1 MKSEISV
8 YLAIDLGASSGRVMA
23 GIYDGERIEMREIY
37 RFPSPGLELAGSI
50 HWDVRQMFGHVLEGL
65 ARAGARYGRKIVG
78 LGVDAWGVDYALL
91 DRSGQLLA
99 PPFQYRDRR
108 TYGVQER
115 VRQMVSKEML
125 YRETGIQF
133 IRINTVNQLYADRE
147 SGSDELEKAHHL
159 VFIPD
164 LFNYWLCG
172 KIIQERTI
180 ASTSQLLNPRTGAWS
195 EVLLEGLGFPKRLF
209 GEITE
214 PATRIGVLLQKV
226 RARTGLGSLPVFAV
240 AGHDTGSAVA
250 GAPLRPDAPAFI
262 SSGTWSIMGMELPHP
277 LINSA
282 AMEASYSNEAGV
294 EGTTRFLKN
303 LCGMWLLTQLREEWL
318 RGGVEYSY
326 DQLEELAM
334 EAEPFRSLIDPDHI
348 SFSPSGPMVQ
358 RIREY
363 CGSRGE
369 PVPGSPQQLLRAV
382 FDSLA
387 CKYRIVFEG
396 LASFAGKPL
405 NELRVVGG
413 GSKNK
418 ILNQFTANALNCRVN
433 VGPVEAASLGNVLIQ
448 MLGSGVIDSLE
459 QGRYLVEKSFPS
471 EIYLPEKGQDWQEPV
486 QRLRQIMLF

>member
-1 MKSEISV
+1 MKSDVSV

-23 GIYDGERIEMREIY
+23 GIYDGERIEMREMD
-37 RFPSPGLELAGSI
+37 RFPSTGIQVEGSA
-50 HWDVRQMFGHVLEGL
+50 HWDVRQMFGHLLDGL
-65 ARAGARYGRKIVG
+65 ARAQARYGSQIAG
-78 LGVDAWGVDYALL
+78 IGVDAWGVDYALL
-91 DRSGQLLA
+91 DKSGELLGN
-99 PPFQYRDRR
+99 PFQYRDPR
-108 TYGVQER
+108 TEGIEER
-115 VRQMVSKEML
+115 VHKIVSREIL

-133 IRINTVNQLYADRE
+133 IPINTVNQLYADRE
-147 SGSDELEKAHHL
+147 SGRDELEKAHHL

-172 KIIQERTI
+172 EIIQERTI

-195 EVLLEGLGFPKRLF
+195 EVLVDRLGFPRRLF

-214 PATRIGVLLQKV
+214 PATRIGVLQPEV
-226 RARTGLGSLPVFAV
+226 RARTGLGALPVFAV

-250 GAPLRPDAPAFI
+250 GAPLRPEAPAFI

-277 LINSA
+277 QINPA
-282 AMEASYSNEAGV
+282 AREASFSNEAGV

-303 LCGMWLLTQLREEWL
+303 ICGMWLLTQLREEWL

-348 SFSPSGPMVQ
+348 SFSPSGPMAR
-358 RIREY
+358 RIRKY
-363 CGSRGE
+363 CGSGGE

-459 QGRYLVEKSFPS
+459 QGRDLVEISFPS
-471 EIYLPEKGQDWQEPV
+471 EVYHPEKGQDWQEPV
-486 QRLRQIMLF
+486 QRLRQMMV